1 MAKTKEQI
9 SADAKRKRLWTLYRI
24 TPEEQDHV
32 EEFMRMNPTA
42 YDHQLSILLEKG
54 GAKEGRVYTDHRH
67 SDGLVRGR
75 LAYLI
80 NKGLGVIE
88 GTYKENTPSIL
99 RALADYLERP
109 PATEVL
115 GPRYGMIGL
124 AKINK
129 KKKVYGSAT
138 GPIKES
144 KGRGV
149 QRKSK
154 QTPVMD

>member
-9 SADAKRKRLWTLYRI
+9 SADAKRNRLWTLYRI
-24 TPEEQDHV
+24 TPEEQDNI
-32 EEFMRMNPTA
+32 ESFMRSNPPL
-42 YDHQLSILLEKG
+42 YDKELSILLEKG

-88 GTYKENTPSIL
+88 GTYKEKTSAVL
-99 RALADYLERP
+99 RALADYLDYP
-109 PATEVL
+109 PAVIVL

-129 KKKVYGSAT
+129 KKKIYGSEN
-138 GPIKES
+138 GPIKPE
-144 KGRGV
+144 
-149 QRKSK
+149 RKSGKRKPK
-154 QTPVMD
+154 QTSAL